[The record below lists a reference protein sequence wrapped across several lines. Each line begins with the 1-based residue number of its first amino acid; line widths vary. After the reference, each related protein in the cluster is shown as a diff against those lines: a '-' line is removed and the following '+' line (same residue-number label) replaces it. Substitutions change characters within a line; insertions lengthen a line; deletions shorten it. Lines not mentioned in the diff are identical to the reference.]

1 MSFLFVGVQNLQR
14 EEASL
19 LSSHPM
25 DTAAGA
31 DDDDGRD
38 SITEKVEFCRANAI
52 GLTEELGH
60 LRGLLD
66 FV

>member
-1 MSFLFVGVQNLQR
+1 
-14 EEASL
+14 
-19 LSSHPM
+19 M
-25 DTAAGA
+25 DTAAA
-31 DDDDGRD
+31 DDDDDDERD

-60 LRGLLD
+60 LKGLPD